1 MLRKAGIEYQISNAE
16 ERIVKKIKQK
26 EKAGNSNA
34 KQNII
39 PYLILLESLLV
50 WSRIYAFYPD
60 SGYNHVKTPRRKGK
74 GTLRLKF
81 SIKAHRHY

>member
-60 SGYNHVKTPRRKGK
+60 SYPNGEQR
-74 GTLRLKF
+74 
-81 SIKAHRHY
+81 IC